1 MCYSYFLL
9 LALRFHPGSSCA
21 DWEGL
26 RSFGSTGKEH
36 PKRIYNCTAYFL
48 AMAVAN
54 NALFGIE
61 SLEDLQKLEIL
72 AGEEEL
78 SLSFK
83 ESALD
88 RPILRKC
95 SLTLPHSWGL
105 SF

>member
-1 MCYSYFLL
+1 MTLRTSSMCYSYFLL
-9 LALRFHPGSSCA
+9 LALGFHPGSSCA

-36 PKRIYNCTAYFL
+36 PKLIYNCTAYFL
-48 AMAVAN
+48 AMAVAD
-54 NALFGIE
+54 NALFRIE
-61 SLEDLQKLEIL
+61 SLEELQKLEIP

-88 RPILRKC
+88 GPILRKC
-95 SLTLPHSWGL
+95 S
-105 SF
+105 